1 MQFGMGQAVVRKEDL
16 RLLTGGGRY
25 LDDINLPGQSHAAIL
40 RSPHAHARIRSVDSA
55 AARKSPGVI
64 AVFTGADIG
73 ADGVA
78 PMPCLA
84 HVPNKPGTP
93 EQVFPRRM
101 VLVADRALHVG
112 DAVAMVVAE
121 SASAARDAL
130 AEIAVDYEPLPAA
143 IDPVAALQPGA
154 PQLWPEAKGN
164 LDFIWADGDEK
175 AVDAAFK
182 RAKRTVGLDLVNN
195 RVVVNSMEPR
205 GAIGQY
211 DAGADSY
218 TLHTSSQ
225 GSHLIRDVLCGH
237 IFKGLDPAKMRVVTP
252 DVGGGFGMKVFVYAE
267 MVLVL
272 WAAKKL
278 GRPVRW
284 ISDRSEAFISD
295 SHGRDNVTRA
305 ELALD
310 GAGRILAVRVQTTA
324 NLGAYLS
331 QFGPYIPTLA
341 AKGMQTGV
349 YDIPAAY
356 NEVKGVFT
364 NTVPVDAY
372 RGAGRPE
379 AAYIVERLIDAAGR
393 ATGLGPVEIR
403 RRNMIPP
410 QAMPYTTSLG
420 TTFDVGDFPRLL
432 GEAVNDSDWD
442 GFEARRREAKARGKL
457 RGIGLA
463 YYIETCGGGPSTPAM
478 IRVEPDRTVT
488 VIVGNQSNGQG
499 HETAYAQIVSEQ
511 LGIAFEAVRVRQGDT
526 ALWAK
531 GSFTGG
537 SRALPTGGPSARYAA
552 DDAIAKGK
560 EAASHLLETSAAD
573 IEYKAGSYR
582 VVGTDR
588 TVDLFAVAEAV
599 RDGRARLA
607 SGEADLTGSAEFKPE
622 ASTYPNGCH
631 ICELEVDPDTGTTE
645 IVRYTVV
652 DDFGRVVNP
661 LLLAGQVHGGI
672 GQGVGQALVERTV
685 YNDDGQLL
693 TASFMDYAMPRAD
706 NLPSYAFR
714 WIEIPCKTNPLGIK
728 GSGEAGAIGAPPAV
742 MNALLDALG
751 PLGVAHLDMPA
762 TPAAVW
768 QAIQAA
774 GGTRKAAE

>member
-25 LDDINLPGQSHAAIL
+25 LDDINLPGQLHAAIL
-40 RSPHAHARIRSVDSA
+40 RSPHAHALIRTVDA
-55 AARKSPGVI
+55 TAARSGPGVI
-64 AVFTGADIG
+64 AVLTGADLE

-84 HVPNKPGTP
+84 HIPNKPGTP

-101 VLVADRALHVG
+101 PLVADRVRHVG
-112 DAVAMVVAE
+112 DAVAMVVAA
-121 SASAARDAL
+121 SATAARDAL
-130 AEIAVDYEPLPAA
+130 ALIAVDYEPLPATT
-143 IDPVAALQPGA
+143 DPVAALQAGA
-154 PQLWPEAKGN
+154 PHVWPEATGN
-164 LDFIWADGDEK
+164 LDFTWADGDAN

-182 RAKRTVGLDLVNN
+182 KAHRTVGLDLVNN
-195 RVVVNSMEPR
+195 RVVVNSMETR

-211 DAGADSY
+211 DAAGDAY
-218 TLHTSSQ
+218 TLYTSSQ
-225 GSHLIRDVLCGH
+225 GSHLVRDVLCGH
-237 IFKGLDPAKMRVVTP
+237 IFKSTPPDRMRVVTP

-272 WAAKKL
+272 WAAKRL
-278 GRPVRW
+278 GRPVKW
-284 ISDRSEAFISD
+284 IADRSEAFISD
-295 SHGRDNVTRA
+295 AHGRDNVTRA

-310 GAGRILAVRVQTTA
+310 AHNRFLAIRVATTA
-324 NLGAYLS
+324 NMGAYLS
-331 QFGPYIPTLA
+331 QFGPYIPSLA

-364 NTVPVDAY
+364 HTVPVDAY

-379 AAYIVERLIDAAGR
+379 AAYIVERLVDAAGR
-393 ATGLGPVEIR
+393 ATGLGPIEIR
-403 RRNMIPP
+403 RRNMVPP
-410 QAMPYTTSLG
+410 EAMPYTTSMG

-432 GEAVNDSDWD
+432 AEAVKDADWD
-442 GFEARRREAKARGKL
+442 GFETRRRDSRARGRL

-511 LGIAFEAVRVRQGDT
+511 LGIAFDAIRVRQGDT
-526 ALWAK
+526 ALMAH

-537 SRALPTGGPSARYAA
+537 SRALPTGGPSARSAA
-552 DDAIAKGK
+552 DDAIVKGK

-573 IEYKAGSYR
+573 IEYASGTFR

-588 TVDLFAVAEAV
+588 TTDLFEVAAAV

-607 SGEADLTGSAEFKPE
+607 SGAAELTGSAEFKPE

-631 ICELEVDPDTGTTE
+631 ICEVEVDPETGTVARSCATPWSTTSAAWS
-645 IVRYTVV
+645 IRCCSPARSMAASPRAWDKRWWSGPSTT
-652 DDFGRVVNP
+652 R
-661 LLLAGQVHGGI
+661 
-672 GQGVGQALVERTV
+672 
-685 YNDDGQLL
+685 
-693 TASFMDYAMPRAD
+693 TAS
-706 NLPSYAFR
+706 
-714 WIEIPCKTNPLGIK
+714 C
-728 GSGEAGAIGAPPAV
+728 
-742 MNALLDALG
+742 
-751 PLGVAHLDMPA
+751 
-762 TPAAVW
+762 
-768 QAIQAA
+768 
-774 GGTRKAAE
+774 

>member
-1 MQFGMGQAVVRKEDL
+1 MTGARSAPLRQSLRSRRDNPAATRRFARVGMGPCATNACAAPRSPQYAGIRTAREGSMQFGMGQAVVRKEDL

-25 LDDINLPGQSHAAIL
+25 LDDINLPGQAHAAIL

-64 AVFTGADIG
+64 AVFTGADVA

-101 VLVADRALHVG
+101 ILVADRVLHVG
-112 DAVAMVVAE
+112 DAVALVVAE

-143 IDPVAALQPGA
+143 IDPVAASQPGA

-164 LDFIWADGDEK
+164 LDFIWADGDEQ
-175 AVDAAFK
+175 AVAAAFK
-182 RAKRTVGLDLVNN
+182 KAQRTVALDLLNN

-211 DAGADSY
+211 DAAADSY

-237 IFKGLDPAKMRVVTP
+237 IFKGLDPTKMRVVTP

-272 WAAKKL
+272 WAAKKV

-310 GAGRILAVRVQTTA
+310 ANSRILAVRVNTTA

-349 YDIPAAY
+349 YAIPSAY

-379 AAYIVERLIDAAGR
+379 AAYIVERLMDAAGR

-410 QAMPYTTSLG
+410 SAMPYTTSLG

-432 GEAVNDSDWD
+432 GEAVKDADWD
-442 GFEARRREAKARGKL
+442 GFEARRRAAKARGKL

-488 VIVGNQSNGQG
+488 VLVGNHSNGQG

-511 LGIAFEAVRVRQGDT
+511 LGIPFEAVRVRQGDT
-526 ALWAK
+526 ALMAQ

-552 DDAIAKGK
+552 DDAVRS
-560 EAASHLLETSAAD
+560 EEHTS
-573 IEYKAGSYR
+573 
-582 VVGTDR
+582 
-588 TVDLFAVAEAV
+588 
-599 RDGRARLA
+599 
-607 SGEADLTGSAEFKPE
+607 
-622 ASTYPNGCH
+622 
-631 ICELEVDPDTGTTE
+631 EL
-645 IVRYTVV
+645 
-652 DDFGRVVNP
+652 
-661 LLLAGQVHGGI
+661 Q
-672 GQGVGQALVERTV
+672 
-685 YNDDGQLL
+685 
-693 TASFMDYAMPRAD
+693 
-706 NLPSYAFR
+706 
-714 WIEIPCKTNPLGIK
+714 
-728 GSGEAGAIGAPPAV
+728 
-742 MNALLDALG
+742 
-751 PLGVAHLDMPA
+751 
-762 TPAAVW
+762 
-768 QAIQAA
+768 
-774 GGTRKAAE
+774 